1 MAGITK
7 AEREKRAEA
16 FKSQM
21 RYLGTLHKN
30 EREKIDEATKVLDGI
45 RGDMENLMRENN
57 SDKMKMPDLLLSI
70 SLKKAVASRRMDY
83 DGLRDANA
91 TLYKSLIEGG
101 FIKMTPPKKKY
112 RLEVRGLKATKKQI
126 AEWEAKV

>member
-7 AEREKRAEA
+7 AEREKRAEQ

-30 EREKIDEATKVLDGI
+30 AREKIDEATKEIDGI
-45 RGDMENLMRENN
+45 RGDMEELMRQNN
-57 SDKMKMPDLLLSI
+57 SDKVKMPDLLLSI
-70 SLKKAVASRRMDY
+70 SLKKASPSRRFAY
-83 DGLRDANA
+83 DALREANA
-91 TLYKSLIEGG
+91 ELYKQLIEGE
-101 FIKMTPPKKKY
+101 FITMTPPKKKY